1 MKTLAL
7 FSDSKRPIPATTAWY
22 LDSLGQFRG
31 KQELYTRQSAQKLR
45 ILREHAIIE
54 SAVSSSWVWR
64 VALAESP
71 SEGVRCTTRS
81 VPQAKTRGLWPARMA
96 VRWRTPLRRRVDSPR
111 RAEAHAPV
119 LQNRVVLYNLP
130 E

>member
-31 KQELYTRQSAQKLR
+31 KQELYTRQSPQKLR

-54 SAVSSSWVWR
+54 SAVSSNRIEGVSVDPSR
-64 VALAESP
+64 VQSVLIASKPLFRDRDEEEIRGYRDALAWSHY
-71 SEGVRCTTRS
+71 V
-81 VPQAKTRGLWPARMA
+81 A
-96 VRWRTPLRRRVDSPR
+96 
-111 RAEAHAPV
+111 
-119 LQNRVVLYNLP
+119 QNRSSTEFESSSNYH
-130 E
+130 